1 MIESLEVKNF
11 KSHRKSV
18 MAFSSG
24 INAII
29 GSPNHGKTNIIRALL
44 WWFNNRPLSGD
55 VLFNQL
61 LSGEVEVTGKLS
73 NVPDLI
79 TLKKKIITSKDGK
92 SREVKDACYS
102 IGEREFKGMN
112 KSVPDVIK
120 EAFNITELNIQ
131 EQFDQPYLVNSTGG
145 EIAKTINRITRQEL
159 ADQLETNI
167 TKKVNNLNRD
177 VKDLKTDIELKE
189 KELKA
194 FDGLDS
200 IGAILDEVEDS
211 NLELSDLKSEK
222 ENIKRIILSI
232 ETLTKE
238 IDYLESFMKVG
249 LIINDINKIKIEY
262 DKNKEISI
270 LLLEFIELY
279 NRKEYLEPM
288 VAELLLFLGKI
299 DKQIENF
306 NSKIDAA
313 NKIELFIVANN
324 DYQDVSIKYIKVFEM
339 YIKEIEK
346 NGLCPTCFS
355 SIDSKAVKR
364 IKENL

>member
-29 GSPNHGKTNIIRALL
+29 GSPNHGKTNVIRALL

-61 LSGEVEVTGKLS
+61 ESGAVEVTGKLS
-73 NVPDLI
+73 NVSDLI
-79 TLKKKIITSKDGK
+79 TLKKQIITSKDGK
-92 SREVKDACYS
+92 SREVKDARYS

-167 TKKVNNLNRD
+167 TKKVNSINAE
-177 VKDLKTDIELKE
+177 VKGLKSDIELKE
-189 KELKA
+189 KELKK
-194 FDGLDS
+194 FEGLDS
-200 IGAILDEVEDS
+200 IGAILDEVE
-211 NLELSDLKSEK
+211 NCNIELSDLKFEK
-222 ENIKRIILSI
+222 ENIERIILGI

-238 IDYLESFMKVG
+238 VKYLERFMEAG
-249 LIINDINKIKIEY
+249 SIINDINKIKVEY
-262 DKNKEISI
+262 DKSKELSF
-270 LLLEFIELY
+270 LLYEFIELY

-288 VAELLLFLGKI
+288 VAELLLLLGKI

-306 NSKIDAA
+306 NIKIDIADR
-313 NKIELFIVANN
+313 IELFITADNN
-324 DYQDVSIKYIKVFEM
+324 YQEVNEKYNKVFEK

-364 IKENL
+364 IKESL